1 MKVGDLVKDKW
12 GNVSVVL
19 EILQP
24 PWQDKRVIVGF
35 VKVCAAGYV
44 NGQRIKIGSQWE
56 YKGRS
61 IQNLSVVSEA

>member
-12 GNVSVVL
+12 GNISVVL
-19 EILQP
+19 EILHP

-35 VKVCAAGYV
+35 VKTGPNRYVGGY
-44 NGQRIKIGSQWE
+44 KINVGSQWE

-61 IQNLSVVSEA
+61 TQNLSVVSET